1 MAAESIALSGQLQAG
16 LQALKSSIESE
27 AAVVSLV
34 QQAASSGGSSE
45 QSSSSE
51 PTTDPSRLL
60 DVFV

>member
-34 QQAASSGGSSE
+34 QQATSCGGSSE
-45 QSSSSE
+45 LSSSSE
-51 PTTDPSRLL
+51 STTDSSRLL
-60 DVFV
+60 DVVV

>member
-34 QQAASSGGSSE
+34 QQAASSDGNSE
-45 QSSSSE
+45 LSSSSE
-51 PTTDPSRLL
+51 PTTDLSRLL
-60 DVFV
+60 DVVI